1 MFLRC
6 YIGAVSPASFP
17 TARPMPISILLIE
30 SDATHAHAVV
40 EALADPWSGWRVDV
54 VASLAD
60 AQEYLARARPDIVL
74 AAQRTVDGS
83 AFDLLSLLGGVPA
96 MIIVRKGAETHAAQ
110 AMRYGFDDFAVQD
123 PALDYLLA
131 LPAQIDTV
139 LERSASVRA
148 RKAAE
153 ALLARQHRLLQA
165 ISQAQAMFIASA
177 GPRAA
182 FEALLKELMELTE
195 SAFGIVGQVQRA
207 QDGHPYL
214 RVHAMTD
221 ISWDAE
227 SKAQYDLHAEE
238 GMVFDNLH
246 SLVGAALVSGEP
258 VLSNDVGHDPRS
270 AGTPRGHPPLHT
282 YLGLPIHAAGELV
295 AMVGLANR
303 SQGYRPADV
312 EFLQP
317 LLSTVGQLEMARRAE
332 LARRAVEAELE
343 RTSALLAEKTR
354 ALEGTL
360 ASVSQGITNVD
371 AEGRIRVYNRRYLE
385 LLDLPE
391 ELLARQPK
399 VEEVVRFQTERGDFG
414 PGFELIEPGARD
426 YVAAEYSSHGGN
438 LTMPDTY
445 VRRTRTGRFIEV
457 RTRRL
462 QPGGRVRTFTDV
474 TDYLSTLEALRQSES
489 RWRSLT
495 HLSSDWY
502 WEQDAQFR
510 FVRLDGNP
518 YREVG
523 VPDQMHYGLTRWELP
538 NTFVSDAQWA
548 EHRRQLEAHEVFHDF
563 EMQRMTE
570 DAQAVWVSISGEP
583 IFDAEGQFTG
593 YRGVARD
600 ITERKRAE
608 AEIQRLAFYD
618 ELTGLPNRRLL
629 MDRLERAASLCA
641 REGSHGALLFL
652 DLDNFKGINDTMG
665 HEWGDQLLVQVGGR
679 LSASMRATDSVA
691 RLGGDEFVVVV
702 HGLAASAQAAAVEA
716 EAVAQKVLAAL
727 NQPYVVQGSEVHST
741 PSIGIALFRDTQL
754 PVQELLKRADL
765 AMYQA
770 KAQGRNTLCF
780 FDPAMQAAAS
790 ERSALEGDIRLGLLR
805 GEFLLHYQPVVNEAG
820 QVLGAE
826 ALVRWNHPQRGMV
839 PPGDFIPLAEQT
851 GLILAL
857 GRQVLTMACR
867 QLALWATAP
876 HTADWT
882 VAVNVS
888 AQEFRQPGFA
898 DEVLSV
904 LRDCGADPAHLKLE
918 LTESLLL
925 HDVEDSILKMQAL
938 RTLGVGF
945 SLDDFGTGYSSL
957 SYLKR
962 LPLDQLKIDQS
973 FVRDVLTDP
982 NDATIACTIIT
993 LARSL
998 GLDVVAEGVETEGQR
1013 AFLLRN
1019 GCRQFQGYL
1028 FGRPGPAELL

>member
-1 MFLRC
+1 
-6 YIGAVSPASFP
+6 
-17 TARPMPISILLIE
+17 
-30 SDATHAHAVV
+30 
-40 EALADPWSGWRVDV
+40 
-54 VASLAD
+54 
-60 AQEYLARARPDIVL
+60 
-74 AAQRTVDGS
+74 
-83 AFDLLSLLGGVPA
+83 
-96 MIIVRKGAETHAAQ
+96 
-110 AMRYGFDDFAVQD
+110 
-123 PALDYLLA
+123 
-131 LPAQIDTV
+131 
-139 LERSASVRA
+139 
-148 RKAAE
+148 
-153 ALLARQHRLLQA
+153 
-165 ISQAQAMFIASA
+165 
-177 GPRAA
+177 
-182 FEALLKELMELTE
+182 
-195 SAFGIVGQVQRA
+195 
-207 QDGHPYL
+207 
-214 RVHAMTD
+214 
-221 ISWDAE
+221 
-227 SKAQYDLHAEE
+227 
-238 GMVFDNLH
+238 
-246 SLVGAALVSGEP
+246 
-258 VLSNDVGHDPRS
+258 
-270 AGTPRGHPPLHT
+270 
-282 YLGLPIHAAGELV
+282 
-295 AMVGLANR
+295 
-303 SQGYRPADV
+303 
-312 EFLQP
+312 
-317 LLSTVGQLEMARRAE
+317 
-332 LARRAVEAELE
+332 
-343 RTSALLAEKTR
+343 
-354 ALEGTL
+354 
-360 ASVSQGITNVD
+360 
-371 AEGRIRVYNRRYLE
+371 
-385 LLDLPE
+385 
-391 ELLARQPK
+391 
-399 VEEVVRFQTERGDFG
+399 
-414 PGFELIEPGARD
+414 
-426 YVAAEYSSHGGN
+426 
-438 LTMPDTY
+438 
-445 VRRTRTGRFIEV
+445 
-457 RTRRL
+457 
-462 QPGGRVRTFTDV
+462 VRTFTDV
-474 TDYLSTLEALRQSES
+474 TDYLSTLEALRLSES

-510 FVRLDGNP
+510 FVRLDGSP
-518 YREVG
+518 YNDAG
-523 VPDQMHYGLTRWELP
+523 VPDEMHYGRTRWELP
-538 NTFVSDAQWA
+538 NTFVSEGQWR

-563 EMQRMTE
+563 EMQRLTE
-570 DAQAVWVSISGEP
+570 DGKPVWVSISGEP
-583 IFDAEGQFTG
+583 IFDGAGQFTG

-600 ITERKRAE
+600 ITERKLAE

-629 MDRLERAASLCA
+629 MDRLDRAANACA
-641 REGSHGALLFL
+641 RQGCHGALLFL
-652 DLDNFKGINDTMG
+652 DLDNFKAVNDTMG
-665 HEWGDQLLVQVGGR
+665 HEWGDRLLVQVGGR
-679 LSASMRATDSVA
+679 IGACVRATDTVA
-691 RLGGDEFVVVV
+691 RLGGDEFVVVLQ
-702 HGLAASAQAAAVEA
+702 GLHAEVDVAAAEA

-727 NQPYVVQGSEVHST
+727 NEPYVVQNSEVHST
-741 PSIGIALFRDTQL
+741 PSIGIALFRGVQL
-754 PVQELLKRADL
+754 PVQELLQRADL

-790 ERSALEGDIRLGLLR
+790 ARSALEGDMRQGILR
-805 GEFLLHYQPVVNEAG
+805 NEFLLHYQPVVDKAG
-820 QVLGAE
+820 KVLGAE

-993 LARSL
+993 LAHSL

-1019 GCRQFQGYL
+1019 GCQQFQGYL

>member
-1 MFLRC
+1 
-6 YIGAVSPASFP
+6 
-17 TARPMPISILLIE
+17 MPISILLIE
-30 SDATHAHAVV
+30 SDPHHAQAVV
-40 EALADPWSGWRVDV
+40 DALADPWSGWRVDV
-54 VASLAD
+54 ADSLAQARD
-60 AQEYLARARPDIVL
+60 YLGRRRPDIVL

-83 AFDLLSLLGGVPA
+83 AFDLLRLLDGVPA
-96 MIIVRKGAETHAAQ
+96 MIIVRRGAETHAAQ
-110 AMRYGFDDFAVQD
+110 AMRHGFDDYAVQD
-123 PALDYLLA
+123 PALDYLLT
-131 LPAQIDTV
+131 LPAQIDSV
-139 LERSASVRA
+139 LERSSSARA
-148 RKAAE
+148 RLVAE
-153 ALLARQHRLLQA
+153 AMLTRQHRLLQA
-165 ISQAQAMFIASA
+165 ISLAQAMFIASS

-182 FEALLKELMELTE
+182 FEALLKELMSLTQ
-195 SAFGIVGQVQRA
+195 SAFGLVGQVQRA
-207 QDGHPYL
+207 ADGHPFL

-221 ISWDAE
+221 ISWDEA
-227 SKAQYDLHAEE
+227 SHALYAQHAEE

-258 VLSNDVGHDPRS
+258 VLTNDANHDPRS
-270 AGTPRGHPPLHT
+270 AGTPPGHPALRT

-303 SQGYRPADV
+303 PEGYSAADV
-312 EFLQP
+312 QFLQP
-317 LLSTVGQLEMARRAE
+317 LLNTVGQLEMARRAE
-332 LARRAVEAELE
+332 LARRTVEAELE

-391 ELLARQPK
+391 SLLATQPK
-399 VEEVVRFQTERGDFG
+399 VEDVVRFQTERGDFG
-414 PGFELIEPGARD
+414 TGFELIEPMARN
-426 YVAAEYSSHGGN
+426 YVASEYSAHGGK
-438 LTMPDTY
+438 LTMPDAY
-445 VRRTRTGRFIEV
+445 VRRTHNGRYIEV
-457 RTRRL
+457 RTRAL
-462 QPGGRVRTFTDV
+462 EPGGRVRTFTDV
-474 TDYLSTLEALRQSES
+474 TDYLSTLEALRLSES

-518 YREVG
+518 YKEAG
-523 VPDQMHYGLTRWELP
+523 VPDEMHYGRTRWELP
-538 NTFVSDAQWA
+538 NSFVSEGQWRA
-548 EHRRQLEAHEVFHDF
+548 HRSQLEAHEVFHDF
-563 EMQRMTE
+563 EMQRLTE
-570 DAQAVWVSISGEP
+570 DGKPVWVSISGEP
-583 IFDAEGQFTG
+583 IFDGAGQFTG

-600 ITERKRAE
+600 ITERKLAE

-629 MDRLERAASLCA
+629 MDRLDRTANACA
-641 REGSHGALLFL
+641 REGCHGALLFL

-665 HEWGDQLLVQVGGR
+665 HEWGDRLLVQVGGR
-679 LSASMRATDSVA
+679 IAACVRATDTVA
-691 RLGGDEFVVVV
+691 RLGGDEFVVVLQ
-702 HGLAASAQAAAVEA
+702 GLHAEVDAAAAEA

-727 NQPYVVQGSEVHST
+727 NEPYLVQNSEVHST
-741 PSIGIALFRDTQL
+741 PSIGIALFRGVQL

-790 ERSALEGDIRLGLLR
+790 ARSALEGDMRQGILR
-805 GEFLLHYQPVVNEAG
+805 NEFLLHYQPVVDEAG
-820 QVLGAE
+820 KVLGAE
-826 ALVRWNHPQRGMV
+826 ALVRWNHPLRGMV
-839 PPGDFIPLAEQT
+839 SPGDFIPLAEQT

-867 QLALWATAP
+867 QLALWAAAPQTAG
-876 HTADWT
+876 WS

-888 AQEFRQPGFA
+888 AQEFRQPDFA
-898 DEVLSV
+898 EEVISV

-993 LARSL
+993 LAHSL

-1019 GCRQFQGYL
+1019 GCQQFQGYL

>member
-1 MFLRC
+1 
-6 YIGAVSPASFP
+6 
-17 TARPMPISILLIE
+17 MPISILLIE
-30 SDATHAHAVV
+30 SDHHHAQAVV
-40 EALADPWSGWRVDV
+40 DALADPWSGWRVDV
-54 VASLAD
+54 AQSLA
-60 AQEYLARARPDIVL
+60 QARDHLGHSRPDIVL
-74 AAQRTVDGS
+74 AAQRSVDGS
-83 AFDLLSLLGGVPA
+83 AFDLLRLLDGVPA

-110 AMRYGFDDFAVQD
+110 ALRHGFDDYAVQD
-123 PALDYLLA
+123 PALDYLLT
-131 LPAQIDTV
+131 LPAQIDAV
-139 LERSASVRA
+139 LERSSSARA
-148 RKAAE
+148 RLVAE
-153 ALLARQHRLLQA
+153 AMLTRQHRLLQA
-165 ISQAQAMFIASA
+165 ISLAQAMFIASS

-182 FEALLKELMELTE
+182 FEALLKELMSLTQ
-195 SAFGIVGQVQRA
+195 SAFGLVGQVERA
-207 QDGHPYL
+207 ADGHAFL

-221 ISWDAE
+221 ISWDEA
-227 SKAQYDLHAEE
+227 SHALYAQHAEE
-238 GMVFDNLH
+238 GMVFDNPQ

-258 VLSNDVGHDPRS
+258 VLTNDARHDKRS
-270 AGTPRGHPPLHT
+270 MGTPQGHPPLQT

-303 SQGYRPADV
+303 PEGYSAADV
-312 EFLQP
+312 QFLQP
-317 LLSTVGQLEMARRAE
+317 LLNTVGQLEMARRAE
-332 LARRAVEAELE
+332 LARSAVEVELA

-385 LLDLPE
+385 LLNLPE
-391 ELLARQPK
+391 SLLAAQPK
-399 VEEVVRFQTERGDFG
+399 VEDVVRFQTERGDFG
-414 PGFELIEPGARD
+414 TGFELIEPTARN
-426 YVAAEYSSHGGN
+426 YVASEYAAHGGK

-445 VRRTRTGRFIEV
+445 VRRTHNGRYIEV
-457 RTRRL
+457 RTRAL
-462 QPGGRVRTFTDV
+462 ELGGRVRTFTDV
-474 TDYLSTLEALRQSES
+474 TDYLSTLEALRLSES

-510 FVRLDGNP
+510 FVRLDGSP
-518 YREVG
+518 YNDAG
-523 VPDQMHYGLTRWELP
+523 VPDEMHYGRTRWELP
-538 NTFVSDAQWA
+538 NTFVSEGQWR

-563 EMQRMTE
+563 EMQRLTE
-570 DAQAVWVSISGEP
+570 DGKPVWVSISGEP
-583 IFDAEGQFTG
+583 IFDGAGQFTG

-600 ITERKRAE
+600 ITERKLAE

-629 MDRLERAASLCA
+629 MDRLDRAANACA
-641 REGSHGALLFL
+641 RERCHGALLFL
-652 DLDNFKGINDTMG
+652 DLDNFKAVNDTMG
-665 HEWGDQLLVQVGGR
+665 HEWGDRLLVQVGGR
-679 LSASMRATDSVA
+679 IGACVRATDTVA
-691 RLGGDEFVVVV
+691 RLGGDEFVVVLQ
-702 HGLAASAQAAAVEA
+702 GLHAEVDVAAAEA

-727 NQPYVVQGSEVHST
+727 NEPYVVQNSEVHST
-741 PSIGIALFRDTQL
+741 PSIGIALFRGVQL
-754 PVQELLKRADL
+754 PVQELLQRADL

-790 ERSALEGDIRLGLLR
+790 ARSALEGDMRQGILR
-805 GEFLLHYQPVVNEAG
+805 NEFLLHYQPVVDEAG
-820 QVLGAE
+820 KVLGAE

-888 AQEFRQPGFA
+888 AQEFRQPDFA

-993 LARSL
+993 LAHSL

-1019 GCRQFQGYL
+1019 GCQQFQGYL

>member
-1 MFLRC
+1 
-6 YIGAVSPASFP
+6 
-17 TARPMPISILLIE
+17 MPISVLLIE
-30 SDATHAHAVV
+30 SDHPHAQAVAG
-40 EALADPWSGWRVDV
+40 ALADPWSGWRVDV
-54 VASLAD
+54 VESITEAR
-60 AQEYLARARPDIVL
+60 EYLLRHRPDIVL
-74 AAQRTVDGS
+74 AAQRTMDGS
-83 AFDLLSLLGGVPA
+83 AFDLLQLLDGVPA
-96 MIIVRKGAETHAAQ
+96 IIIVRMGAETHAAQ
-110 AMRYGFDDFAVQD
+110 AMRHGFDDFTVQD
-123 PALDYLLA
+123 PALDYLLT
-131 LPAQIDTV
+131 LPAQIEAV
-139 LERSASVRA
+139 LERSSSARA
-148 RKAAE
+148 RRAAE
-153 ALLARQHRLLQA
+153 AMLARQHRLLQA
-165 ISQAQAMFIASA
+165 ISRAQGMFIASS

-182 FEALLKELMELTE
+182 FEALLGELMTLTQ
-195 SAFGIVGQVQRA
+195 SAFGLVGQVQRA
-207 QDGHPYL
+207 DDGHPYL

-221 ISWDAE
+221 ISWDEA
-227 SKAQYDLHAEE
+227 SRQRYAQHAED
-238 GMVFDNLH
+238 GMVFDNQR

-258 VLSNDVGHDPRS
+258 VISNDANHDPRS
-270 AGTPRGHPPLHT
+270 AGTPPGHPTLRT

-303 SQGYRPADV
+303 SSGYSNADV
-312 EFLQP
+312 QFLQP
-317 LLSTVGQLEMARRAE
+317 LLSTIGQLETARRAE
-332 LARRAVEAELE
+332 LARSHVEAELA

-360 ASVSQGITNVD
+360 ANISQGITNVD
-371 AEGRIRVYNRRYLE
+371 AEGRIRVYNQRYLE

-391 ELLARQPK
+391 SLLATQPL

-414 PGFELIEPGARD
+414 PNFQLIEPMARN
-426 YVAAEYSSHGGN
+426 YVASEYAAHGN
-438 LTMPDTY
+438 QMPLPDSY
-445 VRRTRTGRFIEV
+445 VRRTPKGRYIEV
-457 RTRRL
+457 RTRAL
-462 QPGGRVRTFTDV
+462 EPGGRVRTFTDV
-474 TDYLSTLEALRQSES
+474 TDYLSTLEALRQSEA

-495 HLSSDWY
+495 DLSSDWY
-502 WEQDAQFR
+502 WEQDDQFR

-518 YREVG
+518 YHTEG
-523 VPDQMHYGLTRWELP
+523 VPDEMHYGLTRWELP
-538 NTFVSDAQWA
+538 DTFVTEGQWR
-548 EHRRQLEAHEVFHDF
+548 EHRKQLEAHQVFHDF
-563 EMQRMTE
+563 EMQRLSQ
-570 DAQAVWVSISGEP
+570 DGKPVWVSISGEP
-583 IFDAEGQFTG
+583 IFDEDGRFTG

-600 ITERKRAE
+600 ITERKLAE

-629 MDRLERAASLCA
+629 MDRLERAVVATQ
-641 REGSHGALLFL
+641 REGRHGALLFL

-665 HEWGDQLLVQVGGR
+665 HEWGDRLLVQVAARIG
-679 LSASMRATDSVA
+679 ACVRATDTVA

-702 HGLAASAQAAAVEA
+702 QGLHSQEAEAAAEA
-716 EAVAQKVLAAL
+716 EAVGQKVLVAL
-727 NQPYVVQGSEVHST
+727 NQPYVVDGCDMHST
-741 PSIGIALFRDTQL
+741 PSIGIALFQDAQQ

-790 ERSALEGDIRLGLLR
+790 ARSALEGDIRQGLAR
-805 GEFLLHYQPVVNEAG
+805 NEFLLHYQPVVDATG
-820 QVLGAE
+820 HLLGAE
-826 ALVRWNHPQRGMV
+826 ALVRWQHPQRGMV
-839 PPGDFIPLAEQT
+839 SPADFIPLAEQT
-851 GLILAL
+851 GLILPL
-857 GRQVLTMACR
+857 GRQVLAMACR
-867 QLALWATAP
+867 QLAQWATAP
-876 HTADWT
+876 ATAVWT
-882 VAVNVS
+882 LAVNVS
-888 AQEFRQPGFA
+888 AQEFRQPDFV
-898 DEVLSV
+898 EQVLAA
-904 LRDCGADPAHLKLE
+904 LRDAAANPRLLKLE

>member
-1 MFLRC
+1 
-6 YIGAVSPASFP
+6 
-17 TARPMPISILLIE
+17 MPISILLIE
-30 SDATHAHAVV
+30 SDLRHAQAVV
-40 EALADPWSGWRVDV
+40 DALADPWSGWRVE
-54 VASLAD
+54 VAQSLAQ
-60 AQEYLARARPDIVL
+60 AQDCLERNKPDIVL

-83 AFDLLSLLGGVPA
+83 AFDLLRLLDGVPA
-96 MIIVRKGAETHAAQ
+96 MIIVRKGAETHAAR
-110 AMRYGFDDFAVQD
+110 AMRHGFDDYAVQD
-123 PALDYLLA
+123 PALEYLLT
-131 LPAQIDTV
+131 LPAQIDAV
-139 LERSASVRA
+139 LERSSSARA
-148 RKAAE
+148 RQVAE
-153 ALLARQHRLLQA
+153 AMLARQHRLLQA
-165 ISQAQAMFIASA
+165 ISLAQAMFIASS

-182 FEALLKELMELTE
+182 FEALLKELMSLTQ
-195 SAFGIVGQVQRA
+195 SAFGFVGQVQRA
-207 QDGHPYL
+207 ADGHPYL

-221 ISWDAE
+221 ISWDAA
-227 SKAQYDLHAEE
+227 SHARYAQHADE
-238 GMVFDNLH
+238 GMVFDDPH

-258 VLSNDVGHDPRS
+258 VLTNDASHDARS
-270 AGTPRGHPPLHT
+270 AGTPPGHPPLQT

-303 SQGYRPADV
+303 PEGYSAADV
-312 EFLQP
+312 QFLQP
-317 LLSTVGQLEMARRAE
+317 LLSTVGQLETARRAE
-332 LARRAVEAELE
+332 LARSAVEAELA
-343 RTSALLAEKTR
+343 RTSALLADKTR

-371 AEGRIRVYNRRYLE
+371 AEGRVRVYNQRYLE

-391 ELLARQPK
+391 SLLITQPK
-399 VEEVVRFQTERGDFG
+399 VEDVVRFQTERGDFG
-414 PGFELIEPGARD
+414 TDFELIEPLARG
-426 YVAAEYSSHGGN
+426 YVASEYAAHGYK
-438 LTMPDTY
+438 LTMPDAY
-445 VRRTRTGRFIEV
+445 VRRTHSGRYIEV
-457 RTRRL
+457 RTRAL
-462 QPGGRVRTFTDV
+462 EQGGRVRTFTDV
-474 TDYLSTLEALRQSES
+474 TDYLSTLEALRLSES

-510 FVRLDGNP
+510 FVRLDGSPHNDA
-518 YREVG
+518 R
-523 VPDQMHYGLTRWELP
+523 VPDEMHYGRTHWELP
-538 NTFVSDAQWA
+538 DTYVSEGRWR

-563 EMQRMTE
+563 EMQRLPE
-570 DAQAVWVSISGEP
+570 GGKPVWVSISGEP
-583 IFDAEGQFTG
+583 IFDEAGQFTG

-600 ITERKRAE
+600 ITERKLAE

-629 MDRLERAASLCA
+629 MDRLDRAMKTCA
-641 REGSHGALLFL
+641 RESCHGALLFL

-665 HEWGDQLLVQVGGR
+665 HEWGDRLLVQVGVRIG
-679 LSASMRATDSVA
+679 ACVRATDTVA
-691 RLGGDEFVVVV
+691 RLGGDEFVVVLQ
-702 HGLAASAQAAAVEA
+702 GLDAVVDAAAAQAET
-716 EAVAQKVLAAL
+716 VAQKVLAAL
-727 NQPYVVQGSEVHST
+727 NQPYLMQSSEVHST
-741 PSIGIALFRDTQL
+741 PSIGIALFRGVHL

-770 KAQGRNTLCF
+770 KSQGRNTLCF

-790 ERSALEGDIRLGLLR
+790 ARSALEGDMRLGILR
-805 GEFLLHYQPVVNEAG
+805 NEFLLHYQPVMDESG
-820 QVLGAE
+820 KVLGAE

-857 GRQVLTMACR
+857 GRQVLTLACR
-867 QLALWATAP
+867 QLASWARAP
-876 HTADWT
+876 HTALWT

-888 AQEFRQPGFA
+888 AKEFRQPDFA
-898 DEVLSV
+898 EEVLSV

-938 RTLGVGF
+938 RTQGVGF

-993 LARSL
+993 LAHSL

-1028 FGRPGPAELL
+1028 FGRPRPAELL